1 MINIKEGDVILLE
14 HSTFRDRH
22 QIGRAVKDATSST
35 VNVVYYHTR
44 DGWLDEP
51 HRRTTR
57 HVVGIIKDQQV
68 DAVSKRIE
76 TARLEMESLAAAA
89 RKTYNAVLAAETIK

>member
-1 MINIKEGDVILLE
+1 MTGIKEGDVILLE

-44 DGWLDEP
+44 DGWLNEP
-51 HRRTTR
+51 HRRTIR
-57 HVVGIIKDQQV
+57 HVRGVIKDENV
-68 DAVSKRIE
+68 EAVSKRIE
-76 TARLEMESLAAAA
+76 AARLEMEGLLSAA
-89 RKTYNAVLAAETIK
+89 RATYNAVLAAETIK